1 VTTLTTVLTN
11 GIVSGTVYGLVAVG
25 LALVYKKSGV
35 LHFANAEIGMVGT
48 FIFYALAVE
57 GGLSYLVAAVV
68 GVAVAAVLGAV
79 TYLVLAPRRDDPLTM
94 LIGTLAVSGALI
106 FAAADVWGVDPRF
119 VPPPLAGVSVDAL
132 GFRLIGPRLL
142 VLASAAVIGV
152 VAWAVFR
159 YTNAGLI
166 FRASAADAYAAQ
178 LMGVNA
184 FAVDVLTWAVAA
196 ALAALA
202 GILVAPL
209 VGFHVFFMTLLA
221 IRGFTAALLAGMGSV
236 GGSLLAGVG
245 IGIGEST
252 LTRVT
257 NEPGLPEAV
266 LFVVIVGVLVFRP
279 AQIGRRTA

>member
-1 VTTLTTVLTN
+1 MTTVTTVLTN
-11 GIVSGTVYGLVAVG
+11 GVVSGAVYGLVAVG

-35 LHFANAEIGMVGT
+35 LHFANAEIGMVGA
-48 FIFYALAVE
+48 FVFYALSVE
-57 GGLSYLVAAVV
+57 EGLPYLAAAAV
-68 GVAVAAVLGAV
+68 GVAVAAVLGAA

-94 LIGTLAVSGALI
+94 LIGTLAVSGALV
-106 FAAADVWGVDPRF
+106 FAALEVWGANPRF
-119 VPPPLAGVSVDAL
+119 VPPPLADVTIETL

-142 VLASAAVIGV
+142 VLASAAVLGA

-159 YTNAGLI
+159 YTNAGLV

-184 FAVDVLTWAVAA
+184 FAVDVLTWASAG

-209 VGFHVFFMTLLA
+209 VGFNVFFMTLLA
-221 IRGFTAALLAGMGSV
+221 IRGFTAVLLAGVGSV

-245 IGIGEST
+245 IGVGEST

-279 AQIGRRTA
+279 VQIGRRTA